1 MIVFTE
7 ENNINEDFADYICGR
22 VEYSQGEKRFLLKE
36 KDYYKLREK
45 YDLYENE
52 EDFFEKVKM
61 NGRTIIGIKKG

>member
-22 VEYSQGEKRFLLKE
+22 VEYSRGEKRFLLKE
-36 KDYYKLREK
+36 KDYYELREK
-45 YDLYENE
+45 YDGHENE

-61 NGRTIIGIKKG
+61 DGRTIVGIKK